1 METISVIVGETD
13 WQFRD
18 KTEDRNC
25 EVVKVSTN
33 DVFEGYII
41 SLSSNGRYIVELGER
56 VK

>member
-25 EVVKVSTN
+25 EIIKVSTG

-41 SLSSNGRYIVELGER
+41 SLSSNGRYIVELRER